1 MPQIGPLEILVVAAI
16 ALIVFGPEK
25 LPEIAR
31 TIGRTANQ
39 LRRMASEVK
48 DEFEFGLDDADDEP
62 AAPIRHQGTKRPATA
77 PRGTA
82 DEPSDTTAATRPPND
97 EGAGASPSKGPGGS
111 KASDPPRLPDP
122 SDG

>member
-16 ALIVFGPEK
+16 ALMVFGPEK

-62 AAPIRHQGTKRPATA
+62 AAPIRHQGTRRPATA
-77 PRGTA
+77 PRATA
-82 DEPSDTTAATRPPND
+82 DEPRDPATPTRAPID
-97 EGAGASPSKGPGGS
+97 DAAGASPSKGPTDA
-111 KASDPPRLPDP
+111 KASGAPRPPSP